1 MQPGLL
7 IRLRPLGAWRF
18 GPADGGHD
26 QVDTLYRSDRLYSA
40 VTLAMQRLG
49 FLEEWIEATADAA
62 KPAVVFS
69 SLYPFQGETLYAIPP
84 ANLWPPPQPLLNTP
98 SPVFLAKIRWKSA
111 RFVPLSVIDS
121 LITGQPIL
129 ADQWLPDAES
139 GCLLRRDRPSSS
151 PFRVVARSTAA
162 VDRLNQTS
170 DEVRPLA
177 CVEFEQSAG
186 LWTVARFAGT
196 AEEQAWS
203 SRLQAALRLLSD
215 SGFGGGRTRGW
226 GQTQA
231 AEFQAGA
238 WPGILL
244 PKLGR
249 LLRNAPAVAGEEG
262 SAAYWLLS
270 LYSPAASDK
279 VDWSGGHYS
288 LSTRGGRVESLSGT
302 GALKKTARMVGE
314 GCVLSASSE
323 PVGAAV
329 NVAPDGF
336 AHAVYRSG
344 LALALRLPVVQVRTP
359 EEKTPSRTA
368 TESALPS
375 VSELEP
381 EALAPAALDEET
393 PRKEEEVAEP
403 VEAEV
408 ANAPGAESDVEAPA
422 EPAADEETPREEEEV
437 VEPVEAEVADAPGS
451 ESDVETPAEPAAEE
465 ETPREEEEVA
475 EPVEAEVADA
485 SVSESD
491 GESPA
496 EPVNQPSAEGET
508 PHEV

>member
-49 FLEEWIEATADAA
+49 FLDEWLESTAGAA

-69 SLYPFQGETLYAIPP
+69 SLYPFQGDTLYAIPP

-151 PFRVVARSTAA
+151 PFRVVVRSAAA

-170 DEVRPLA
+170 DEVRALA

-196 AEEQAWS
+196 GEEQAWS

-215 SGFGGGRTRGW
+215 SGFGGGRARGW

-231 AEFQAGA
+231 AEFQSGG

-249 LLRNAPAVAGEEG
+249 LLRNAPAVAAEES
-262 SAAYWLLS
+262 SALYWLLS
-270 LYSPAASDK
+270 LYSPADADK
-279 VDWSGGHYS
+279 VDWSGGNYS
-288 LSTRGGRVESLSGT
+288 LATRGGRVESLSGS

-314 GCVLSASSE
+314 GCVLAASSE

-344 LALALRLPVVQVRTP
+344 LALALRLPVVQVQLP
-359 EEKTPSRTA
+359 EEKPS
-368 TESALPS
+368 
-375 VSELEP
+375 LEP
-381 EALAPAALDEET
+381 EVLAPATMDEET
-393 PRKEEEVAEP
+393 
-403 VEAEV
+403 
-408 ANAPGAESDVEAPA
+408 
-422 EPAADEETPREEEEV
+422 EETARKVEEV
-437 VEPVEAEVADAPGS
+437 VAPEQAEVADAPGS
-451 ESDVETPAEPAAEE
+451 ESNGEAAADEGAEPVQTAPAVDERTPRKEEDVDEPPVAEPPVAEPPVDEPAVDEPAVDEPPVDEPPVDEPAEPTEPAAEG
-465 ETPREEEEVA
+465 
-475 EPVEAEVADA
+475 EP
-485 SVSESD
+485 
-491 GESPA
+491 
-496 EPVNQPSAEGET
+496 